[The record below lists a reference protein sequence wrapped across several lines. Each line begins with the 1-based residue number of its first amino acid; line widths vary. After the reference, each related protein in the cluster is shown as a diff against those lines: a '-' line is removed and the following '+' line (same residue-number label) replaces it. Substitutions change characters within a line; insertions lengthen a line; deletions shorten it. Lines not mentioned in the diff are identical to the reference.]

1 MASKMI
7 DLRRSNNV
15 GRYTI
20 FLRYLWSLILY
31 IWLWLF
37 IKKKYIWLWS
47 DKVLVTVVA
56 VIWLSFEFSGLNKI
70 KSGSPVN
77 EEVSPIVSWLHLVVL
92 QKEEKGSPVNKE
104 VITITFS
111 VGFHF

>member
-15 GRYTI
+15 GRNTI

-31 IWLWLF
+31 IWLW
-37 IKKKYIWLWS
+37 S
-47 DKVLVTVVA
+47 DKVLVTVVT

-77 EEVSPIVSWLHLVVL
+77 EEVSPIVNWLHLVVL